1 MNFSSELSYGPLNR
15 LKILPQSMGTFSTIG
30 QPILRT
36 FIVRSFFDI
45 IDISVKNAFS
55 ISSILKRPESNTE
68 RGISRRLTFGPW
80 AGSRPIWGIHR
91 KFKTETNIFD
101 DKTRCFSSL
110 VHETPAFRNRMDGR
124 GGGGLPDVE
133 FGCRTPPGPT
143 PGTGKTRQRESNTG
157 RAEGKK
163 PLTRRYPAAQGRRIY
178 RAQHM
183 LIGARGGF
191 EFFRVCSNFAAIFVF
206 S

>member
-1 MNFSSELSYGPLNR
+1 M
-15 LKILPQSMGTFSTIG
+15 IPQGVGTFSTIG

-36 FIVRSFFDI
+36 FIFRSFFDMF
-45 IDISVKNAFS
+45 DISVKNAFS

-110 VHETPAFRNRMDGR
+110 VHETPVVCPGWPSEGR
-124 GGGGLPDVE
+124 
-133 FGCRTPPGPT
+133 
-143 PGTGKTRQRESNTG
+143 
-157 RAEGKK
+157 
-163 PLTRRYPAAQGRRIY
+163 
-178 RAQHM
+178 
-183 LIGARGGF
+183 ARGGSLGCRIWVPNPSRTHPRNR
-191 EFFRVCSNFAAIFVF
+191 EDETEGKQYWESRREEPSRTPLPCCAGSADIL
-206 S
+206 SRHCQRPH